1 MAIGTGTA
9 IGIGVSSLFGY
20 LGARRAAGAAD
31 KAADVQEA
39 ASDKSLA
46 LVKEMYEQDR
56 ADRAP
61 YRALGRGAVGGL
73 GHLAGVNLAA
83 YGDPAPSASA
93 KPGADGAPTAP
104 SRAEQA
110 QAALDRIEQQP
121 GVNRSPR
128 TQAVRDAL
136 AREAAGT
143 THDLAQP
150 TSSWTRHGAT
160 PTSMV
165 RVQAPD
171 GEVRE
176 LPPDVA
182 YQALQAGGRRA

>member
-31 KAADVQEA
+31 KAADAQEA

-61 YRALGRGAVGGL
+61 YRALGRVAVGGL
-73 GHLAGVNLAA
+73 SHLAGVNLAA
-83 YGDPAPSASA
+83 YGDPAPASA
-93 KPGADGAPTAP
+93 KPGADAAPTAP

-143 THDLAQP
+143 PRDLAQP
-150 TSSWTRHGAT
+150 ASASTASSY
-160 PTSMV
+160 V

-176 LPPDVA
+176 LPPETA
-182 YQALQAGGRRA
+182 ARAIQAGGRRR